1 MTMPIIPDRF
11 TEAPS
16 RNHFPIIMQLAVL
29 LVVLGGMFGL
39 LTTLAPK
46 DAPLSLA
53 QDTYTSIPLYATTIT
68 ETPLALA
75 PVAIKA
81 EAAYVFD
88 VRSQRALYKKNETD
102 VLPLAS
108 ITKLMTAL
116 LTHELTTEESAIT
129 VPSAAVAQSGNSG
142 LRPGEVLS
150 TSDLTQHAL
159 VSSSNDAAYA
169 LAATVGALLGERD
182 DVAQFVAGMNIRAD
196 ELGLSTLEFKN
207 MTGLDES
214 TSTPGAVGSAKDVS
228 FLLEY
233 IIEHHPDIM
242 TATQEVQSRTYN
254 DDGYY
259 HELSN
264 TNMILQEI
272 PNLIGS
278 KTGYTDLAGGNLT
291 VAFDLA
297 NDRPIIITVLGSTR
311 DARFSDVL
319 TLVEA
324 VEEAVN
330 ANEL

>member
-1 MTMPIIPDRF
+1 MSMPIIPDQF
-11 TEAPS
+11 AETGV
-16 RNHFPIIMQLAVL
+16 RNHFPIMTQLLVL
-29 LVVLGGMFGL
+29 LVILGGMFG
-39 LTTLAPK
+39 TL
-46 DAPLSLA
+46 
-53 QDTYTSIPLYATTIT
+53 
-68 ETPLALA
+68 LALA
-75 PVAIKA
+75 PDESPIAKTSETYTTIPLYETLVTESVLQIEPVTIRA

-88 VRSQRALYKKNETD
+88 MRTQQALYKKNETK

-116 LTHELTTEESAIT
+116 LTHELTANETSIT

-142 LRPGEVLS
+142 LRPGETL
-150 TSDLTQHAL
+150 TAKDLTEHAL

-169 LAATVGALLGERD
+169 LAATVGNLLGERD
-182 DVAQFVAGMNIRAD
+182 DVSQFVAAMNIRAD
-196 ELGLSTLEFKN
+196 ELGFTTLDFKN

-214 TSTPGAVGSAKDVS
+214 VTTPGAVGSAKDVS
-228 FLLEY
+228 FLLEHIVRHY
-233 IIEHHPDIM
+233 PEVI
-242 TATQEVQSRTYN
+242 TATQESDIRMYN
-254 DDGYY
+254 QAGQHHDFR
-259 HELSN
+259 N
-264 TNMILQEI
+264 TNMILEDI

-324 VEEAVN
+324 VESAITAE
-330 ANEL
+330 